1 MGAVWVCAAQVGD
14 STRRGGNLV
23 VGWRVVRVVCALVVL
38 AAGGSAAGAEA
49 PGVYV
54 SVGESSAAGPFI
66 PDQVDPLGCF
76 RSDHNYAHLTADALG
91 VTLRDPACSGAKIA
105 NMYVAQPLPFGAPNI
120 PQMDAVSAD
129 ATIVSVDFGI
139 NDYADDGWT
148 ATALAPKLAALL
160 DDIHARAPQA
170 EVFVMGKIERVRAG
184 GCFPAVPLLPSQA
197 DQIYTGVEAVN
208 AVLAAQA
215 AAHDATFVDVY
226 PASIGHDA
234 CAPEDSRWAE
244 GVFPNSPAQPLHA
257 NAIGH
262 QYEAQMLIEAIRRN
276 T

>member
-1 MGAVWVCAAQVGD
+1 M
-14 STRRGGNLV
+14 

-38 AAGGSAAGAEA
+38 AAGGSAAAGAEA

-105 NMYVAQPLPFGAPNI
+105 NMHVAQPLPFGAPNM

-148 ATALAPKLAALL
+148 ATALASKLAALL

-170 EVFVMGKIERVRAG
+170 EAFVMGKIERVRAG

-276 T
+276 ASVG